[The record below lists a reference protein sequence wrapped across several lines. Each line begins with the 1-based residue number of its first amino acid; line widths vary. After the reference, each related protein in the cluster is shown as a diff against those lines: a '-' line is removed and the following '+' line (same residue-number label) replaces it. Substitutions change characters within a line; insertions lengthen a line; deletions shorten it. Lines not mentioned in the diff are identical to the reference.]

1 MAFVIALIVA
11 AVAFIISITIILIVV
26 GPTILLQPRK
36 RTAEF
41 YSKLGLPT
49 SPADVGLSAEDIVI
63 TTNDGTKLSAWF
75 IKSPP
80 GAKGTIFYLHGVGD
94 CKIDGIRFAKLM
106 HDNHFHVL
114 LYDSRQHG
122 KSDGK
127 YCTYGYYERN
137 DVPTIINYVVS
148 RPDLDPGKFGLFGT
162 SMGAAVAIQAAAIDK
177 RIAAVCA
184 ENSFLTLR
192 KIFDDYQKRMIKL
205 PFHYLRNLVIIHSEL
220 RAKFRASDVSPLE
233 AVKNISIPLLIIY
246 GTGDH
251 LIRHEYSIQLYEA
264 ANEPKALLPVPGAAH
279 NNTWDIAGKE
289 YERQLLWFF
298 TKALT

>member
-1 MAFVIALIVA
+1 
-11 AVAFIISITIILIVV
+11 
-26 GPTILLQPRK
+26 
-36 RTAEF
+36 
-41 YSKLGLPT
+41 
-49 SPADVGLSAEDIVI
+49 
-63 TTNDGTKLSAWF
+63 
-75 IKSPP
+75 
-80 GAKGTIFYLHGVGD
+80 
-94 CKIDGIRFAKLM
+94 
-106 HDNHFHVL
+106 
-114 LYDSRQHG
+114 
-122 KSDGK
+122 
-127 YCTYGYYERN
+127 
-137 DVPTIINYVVS
+137 
-148 RPDLDPGKFGLFGT
+148 
-162 SMGAAVAIQAAAIDK
+162 MGAAVAIQAAAIDK

-233 AVKNISIPLLIIY
+233 AVRNISIPLLIIY

-279 NNTWDIAGKE
+279 NNIWDIAGKE